1 LRGTDTAAYD
11 AFAHE
16 IVRGGVL
23 TDPWLEGQ
31 PRFREEP
38 VLVDPAR
45 ARALA
50 RCAEDVA
57 AVYDEACRIVEA
69 APELLDSFFQLT
81 PFQKAMWH
89 ASAPFWHGIARADV
103 FVTDEGLQI
112 AELNCDTP
120 TGEAEAV
127 VLGALCAGKH
137 RGARDPNVRLEERFV
152 AMMEALVARR
162 VDAPKRVVGLVY
174 PTELVEDLS
183 LVRLYR
189 GWLEK
194 RGYEVVL
201 GSPYNLDAEARLF
214 DREVSVVLRHYKTDW
229 WGERAS
235 AWDDET
241 IDDDRPLEAPFAALV
256 SAELARRA
264 VVINPFGSVLP
275 QNKRTMAF
283 FWEHLHRFGNF
294 AQGVIERHV
303 PVTARLETLHE
314 EQLRAQRDEWVLK
327 SDYGAEGEEVIV
339 GLHVDDESWQAAI
352 AHARPGRWIAQR
364 RFTPESAA
372 DGSSVN
378 YGVFLVA
385 GRASGLYTRVQAGP
399 TDDHAL
405 SAPALI
411 VD

>member
-1 LRGTDTAAYD
+1 MSGEYD
-11 AFAHE
+11 DFAQE

-23 TDPWLEGQ
+23 TDPWMGGA
-31 PRFREEP
+31 PRFRQEP
-38 VLVDPAR
+38 VFVSPTA

-50 RCAEDVA
+50 KCAEDVA

-81 PFQKAMWH
+81 PFQKAMW
-89 ASAPFWHGIARADV
+89 ASSSPSWHGIARADV
-103 FVTDEGLQI
+103 FVTADGLQI

-137 RGARDPNVRLEERFV
+137 PGARDPNARLEERFV
-152 AMMEALVARR
+152 TMMEALVSRR
-162 VDAPKRVVGLVY
+162 VDEPTKSVGLVY

-194 RGYEVVL
+194 RGYDVIL
-201 GSPYNLDAEARLF
+201 GSPYNLDEEARLF
-214 DREVSVVLRHYKTDW
+214 DHPVSVVLRHYKTDW

-235 AWDDET
+235 AWDDES
-241 IDDDRPLEAPFAALV
+241 IEDDRPLAEPFAALLD
-256 SAELARRA
+256 AELARRA

-275 QNKRTMAF
+275 QNKRMMAF
-283 FWEHLHRFGNF
+283 FWEHLHRFGAF
-294 AQGVIERHV
+294 AQGVIEKHV

-339 GLHVDDESWQAAI
+339 GRYVDDEAWRQSI

-364 RFTPESAA
+364 RFDPESTV

-385 GRASGLYTRVQAGP
+385 GRASGLYARVQAGP
-399 TDDHAL
+399 TDDRAF

-411 VD
+411 VG

>member
-1 LRGTDTAAYD
+1 MSYD
-11 AFAHE
+11 DFARE

-23 TDPWLEGQ
+23 TDPWIDGE

-38 VLVDPAR
+38 VFVDPAR
-45 ARALA
+45 ARAFA
-50 RCAEDVA
+50 KCAEDVA

-69 APELLDSFFQLT
+69 SPELLDSFFGLT
-81 PFQKAMWH
+81 PFQKAMWQ

-103 FVTDEGLQI
+103 FVTTEGLQI

-127 VLGALCAGKH
+127 VLGAMCAGKH
-137 RGARDPNVRLEERFV
+137 PGARDPNVRLEERFV

-162 VDAPKRVVGLVY
+162 VERAEKVVGLVY

-194 RGYEVVL
+194 RGYEVIL
-201 GSPYNLDAEARLF
+201 GSPCNLDPEGRLF
-214 DREVSVVLRHYKTDW
+214 DREVSIVLRHYKTDW
-229 WGERAS
+229 WGERSS

-241 IDDDRPLEAPFAALV
+241 IADDRPLEEPFAALV
-256 SAELARRA
+256 SAELARRT
-264 VVINPFGSVLP
+264 VVINPFGAVVP
-275 QNKRTMAF
+275 QNKRMMAF
-283 FWEHLHRFGNF
+283 FWEHLHRFGTF

-303 PVTARLETLHE
+303 PVTARLETVHE

-339 GLHVDDESWQAAI
+339 GRYVDDETWHHSI

-364 RFTPESAA
+364 RFEPESAS
-372 DGSSVN
+372 DNSSVN
-378 YGVFLVA
+378 YGVFVVA
-385 GRASGLYTRVQAGP
+385 GRASGLYARVQAGP
-399 TDDHAL
+399 TDDHAF

-411 VD
+411 VG